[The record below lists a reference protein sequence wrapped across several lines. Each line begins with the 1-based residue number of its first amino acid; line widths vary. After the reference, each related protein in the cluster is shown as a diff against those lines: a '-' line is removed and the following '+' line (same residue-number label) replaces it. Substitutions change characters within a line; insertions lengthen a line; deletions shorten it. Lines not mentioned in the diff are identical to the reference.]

1 MFRRFSP
8 NFAILSIFLDTLL
21 VIISLVISS
30 HFRPL
35 LSDLPFTEEIFRS
48 FVPGILYPVFA
59 IIWIGIMF
67 LFAVYDGR
75 RNLYVV
81 DEFTSL
87 TLASGLA
94 AISLA
99 GLLYLSYRDV
109 SRVLFIVFIIISY
122 GGLLSWRL
130 IARLYFR
137 LQPPQRQVRRVLI
150 VGAGPVGLE
159 LETQVNLRPHL
170 GLDIVGFLDD
180 DEAKILHQSP
190 KILGPLTHA
199 RRVANQQKV
208 DDVVIALPTRAYK
221 RVNQLVAE
229 LHKLPIKV
237 WLIPD
242 YFHLSLNKAQVEE
255 FAGLPMFD
263 LRAPALNDYQRMVKR
278 GFDLVM
284 TALLLIPT
292 LPVMALIALAIR
304 LDSPGPILFNQ
315 QRVGENGKLF
325 WMHKFRSMVDGADK
339 RLDEVIRQTEN
350 GQVVHKFENDPRVT
364 HIGRF
369 LRRTSLDEL
378 PQMFNVLKGEMSLVG
393 PRPELPLLVE
403 QYEPWQHKR
412 FSVPQGMTGW
422 WQVNGRSDKPMHL
435 NTEDDLF
442 YIHNYSLLLDL
453 QIILKTI
460 WVVLRGKGAY

>member
-1 MFRRFSP
+1 MFRRFST
-8 NFAILSIFLDTLL
+8 NFAILSIFMDAVLIVLAL
-21 VIISLVISS
+21 VLSNY
-30 HFRPL
+30 FRPIL
-35 LSDLPFTEEIFRS
+35 NGLPFAEDIPQS
-48 FVPGILYPVFA
+48 SVPPILFPIFA
-59 IIWIGIMF
+59 IIWVSILF
-67 LFAVYDGR
+67 LHAVYDGR
-75 RNLYVV
+75 RNLYIV

-87 TLASGLA
+87 SLASMLA
-94 AISLA
+94 SVALA
-99 GLLYLSYRDV
+99 GLLYFSFRDV
-109 SRVLFIVFIIISY
+109 SRVLFILFVVLAYAS
-122 GGLLSWRL
+122 LLGWRL
-130 IARLYFR
+130 VARVIFR
-137 LQPPQRQVRRVLI
+137 LKPGQKQIRRVLI
-150 VGAGPVGLE
+150 VGAGPVGRE
-159 LETQVNLRPHL
+159 LEAQVHRRAYL

-180 DEAKILHQSP
+180 DETKINQGAEV
-190 KILGPLTHA
+190 LGPLSHA
-199 RRVANQQKV
+199 RRIATQQQV

-229 LHKLPIKV
+229 MHKLPVKV

-263 LRAPALNDYQRMVKR
+263 LRAPALNEYQRMVKR
-278 GFDLVM
+278 GFDLIL
-284 TALLLIPT
+284 TFFLLIPVF
-292 LPVMALIALAIR
+292 PIMAFIALLIR

-325 WMHKFRSMVDGADK
+325 LMHKFRSMVVDADK
-339 RLDEVIRQTEN
+339 RLGEVTRPTAN
-350 GQVVHKFENDPRVT
+350 GKVIHKFANDPRVT
-364 HIGRF
+364 RIGRF

-378 PQMFNVLKGEMSLVG
+378 PQLFNVLKGEMSLVG

-453 QIILKTI
+453 QIILKTV

>member
-1 MFRRFSP
+1 ML
-8 NFAILSIFLDTLL
+8 AL
-21 VIISLVISS
+21 VASNYL
-30 HFRPL
+30 RPL
-35 LSDLPFTEEIFRS
+35 LSGLPFAEELQRA
-48 FVPGILYPVFA
+48 FVPPILYPVFA
-59 IIWIGIMF
+59 SIWIGLFF
-67 LFAVYDGR
+67 LLAVYDGR

-109 SRVLFIVFIIISY
+109 SRVLFLVFVIIAYAS
-122 GGLLSWRL
+122 LLGWRL
-130 IARLYFR
+130 VARINFR
-137 LQPPQRQVRRVLI
+137 LKPGQRQIRRVLI

-159 LETQVNLRPHL
+159 LEAQINRRAYL
-170 GLDIVGFLDD
+170 GLDVVGFLDD
-180 DEAKILHQSP
+180 DETKITQSP
-190 KILGPLTHA
+190 RIVGPLSHA
-199 RRVANQQKV
+199 RRVVSQQQV
-208 DDVVIALPTRAYK
+208 EDVVIALPMRAYK

-229 LHKLPIKV
+229 LHKLPVKV
-237 WLIPD
+237 WIIPD

-255 FAGLPMFD
+255 FAGLPMLD
-263 LRAPALNDYQRMVKR
+263 LRAPALNEYQRMLKR

-284 TALLLIPT
+284 TSILLIPT
-292 LPVMALIALAIR
+292 LPVMAFIALAIR
-304 LDSPGPILFNQ
+304 LDSPGPILFHQ

-325 WMHKFRSMVDGADK
+325 LMHKFRSMVVDADK
-339 RLDEVIRQTEN
+339 RLDEVTRPTAN
-350 GQVVHKFENDPRVT
+350 GKVVHKFKDDPRVT
-364 HIGRF
+364 RIGRF

-378 PQMFNVLKGEMSLVG
+378 PQLFNVLKGEMSLVG
-393 PRPELPLLVE
+393 PRPELPVLVE

-453 QIILKTI
+453 QIIVKTVA
-460 WVVLRGKGAY
+460 VVLRGKGAF

>member
-8 NFAILSIFLDTLL
+8 NFAILSIFLDSLF
-21 VIISLVISS
+21 IILALVISN
-30 HFRPL
+30 HFRPF
-35 LSDLPFTEEIFRS
+35 LSSLPFAEEIQRS
-48 FVPGILYPVFA
+48 LVPGILYPVFA
-59 IIWIGIMF
+59 IIWVGIMF

-81 DEFTSL
+81 DEFSSL

-99 GLLYLSYRDV
+99 GLLYLSFRDV
-109 SRVLFIVFIIISY
+109 SRVLFVVFVIISY
-122 GGLLSWRL
+122 GSLLGWRV
-130 IARLYFR
+130 IARVFFR
-137 LQPPQRQVRRVLI
+137 VQPHQKQVRRVLI

-159 LETQVNLRPHL
+159 LEVQINLRGYL
-170 GLDIVGFLDD
+170 GLDVVGFLDD
-180 DEAKILHQSP
+180 DEVKLTQSP
-190 KILGPLTHA
+190 KILGPISHA
-199 RRVANQQKV
+199 RRVAAQQNV

-221 RVNQLVAE
+221 RVNQLVSE

-278 GFDLVM
+278 GFDLV
-284 TALLLIPT
+284 TTFLLLIPI
-292 LPVMALIALAIR
+292 LPVMTLIALAIR

-315 QRVGENGKLF
+315 ERVGENGKLF

-339 RLDEVIRQTEN
+339 RLHEVTRRTET
-350 GQVVHKFENDPRVT
+350 GEIVHKFANDPRVT
-364 HIGRF
+364 RVGRF

-378 PQMFNVLKGEMSLVG
+378 PQIFNVLKGEMSLVG